1 MHNASPCVAHPYP
14 SFVPYRE
21 KGTERE
27 RERERERG
35 EREEREILVRA
46 KWPFVFPVLFLSSL
60 LHTSYELMEKL
71 NYRGKRFDS

>member
-1 MHNASPCVAHPYP
+1 MQARAWLIHILP
-14 SFVPYRE
+14 SFHIE
-21 KGTERE
+21 KKGQ
-27 RERERERG
+27 RERERG